1 MADVLKVAS
10 CMAENAD
17 ATCRAIAAY
26 VGDRLGMAAEFVDD
40 VPWPAREALLDAQ
53 EIQLCWLCGLPYVW
67 KADADAPVIE
77 LCVAPVMQSARY
89 ADRPVYFS
97 DVVVRGDSRFQAF
110 TDLRGGTWA
119 YNEPRSHSGYNVVAH
134 HLAQLGAPADF
145 FGRAVESGAH
155 QTSLRMIANGEVDAA
170 AIDSTVLEAEL
181 ACFPALGDLIRV
193 IDTLGPSPMPPWVVA
208 TSLPPALRQSIANVL
223 LGMHHDA
230 TGRAILAT
238 WGIARF
244 ATTVDRDYD
253 AIRVMARAAAA
264 VRLAAA
270 ESAA

>member
-1 MADVLKVAS
+1 MAGLLNVAS

-26 VGDRLGMAAEFVDD
+26 VGDRLGMATRFVDD
-40 VPWPAREALLDAQ
+40 VPWPVREARLDAQ

-67 KADADAPVIE
+67 KADADVPVIE

-97 DVVVRGDSRFQAF
+97 DVVVRRDSRFQAF
-110 TDLRGGTWA
+110 ADLRGAAWA

-134 HLAQLGAPADF
+134 HLAGIGASDGYF
-145 FGRAVESGAH
+145 SRAVESGAH
-155 QTSLRMIANGEVDAA
+155 QTSLRMIANGAVDGA

-181 ACFPALGDLIRV
+181 ARCPALGDAIRV
-193 IDTLGPSPMPPWVVA
+193 IGTLGPSPMPPWVVA
-208 TSLPPALRQSIANVL
+208 TSLPPALRQSIADLL
-223 LGMHHDA
+223 LGMHHDPA
-230 TGRAILAT
+230 GRAILST

-244 ATTVDRDYD
+244 AAARDGDYD
-253 AIRVMARAAAA
+253 PIRAMARTAAG
-264 VRLAAA
+264 VTLAAA
-270 ESAA
+270 GNAA